1 MKKWNIYFRIRD
13 DDPVIRIQVES
24 HNIVDAIIRARRQFT
39 DTFEIEAECIRA
51 CLSTSKKGE

>member
-39 DTFEIEAECIRA
+39 DTFNIDSECIRA